1 MRITQG
7 DNIGCIYRKNN
18 RHEKKYNYITRN
30 LREIMMVAIIRR
42 IYQTFVLLSSHKGD
56 NNGIVNTINTNRIHF
71 DRIVIETYSQILSNT
86 NLQYIF
92 YVMSEVSMTFKMFHL
107 LKLPLWTLVRKLN
120 VDWIPQKIIKQR
132 SKYWH

>member
-42 IYQTFVLLSSHKGD
+42 IYQTYKSNIRALNQHDVLKGD
-56 NNGIVNTINTNRIHF
+56 NYGIVNTINTNRIHF

-107 LKLPLWTLVRKLN
+107 LKPPL
-120 VDWIPQKIIKQR
+120 
-132 SKYWH
+132 